1 MTEFTIAHMY
11 PDLMNLYGDRGN
23 LICLKKRIEWYGY
36 KCTIKIIRMGQSLD
50 YSNIDMVFIG
60 GGSDREQALV
70 CHDLIKKK
78 DDLMVAIE
86 SGLPMLC
93 ICGAYQ
99 LLGKAYLSHDE
110 RLLNGLGLLDFYTR
124 GEQKRLIGN
133 VVINSE
139 IYGQNVSVVGF
150 ENHSG
155 RTYFDDQR
163 LKPFGKVIKGYGNN
177 GEDNTEGIA
186 YNNLIGTYLH
196 GPLLPKN
203 PAITDYF
210 IKTMADRKGLT
221 IENRL
226 DDYIENFAQEQVKNK
241 ILKQQ

>member
-110 RLLNGLGLLDFYTR
+110 RLFVLS
-124 GEQKRLIGN
+124 
-133 VVINSE
+133 IN
-139 IYGQNVSVVGF
+139 
-150 ENHSG
+150 
-155 RTYFDDQR
+155 
-163 LKPFGKVIKGYGNN
+163 
-177 GEDNTEGIA
+177 IA
-186 YNNLIGTYLH
+186 NNLA
-196 GPLLPKN
+196 K
-203 PAITDYF
+203 
-210 IKTMADRKGLT
+210 K
-221 IENRL
+221 
-226 DDYIENFAQEQVKNK
+226 
-241 ILKQQ
+241 